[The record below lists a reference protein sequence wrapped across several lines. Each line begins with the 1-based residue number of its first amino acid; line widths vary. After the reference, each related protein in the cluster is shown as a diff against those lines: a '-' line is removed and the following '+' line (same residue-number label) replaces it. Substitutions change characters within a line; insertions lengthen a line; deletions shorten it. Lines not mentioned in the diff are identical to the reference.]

1 MDINGLING
10 FLGSGSP
17 DTTQPGNSKSQG
29 LSSALSGLPGGLAGG
44 AAAGSVVALMMG
56 SKKARKLGGK
66 ALTYG
71 GMAVV
76 GGLAYKA
83 YQNYKSNQ
91 QGSPASVASVPE
103 PPADSGFNPALVQ
116 DKRGDDMRLTLI
128 RAMISA
134 AKADGHVDTEENQKI
149 RQQIEATQLGAE
161 EKGFLFDQLSAESDP
176 IAIASLAKDEPQA
189 SEIYLVSALAIDID
203 TPEERRYM
211 ERLGDAL
218 RLPGPLLTQLREHA
232 EAAKNAAE

>member
-10 FLGSGSP
+10 FLGSGSSE
-17 DTTQPGNSKSQG
+17 TAQSGNAKSQG
-29 LSSALSGLPGGLAGG
+29 VSSALGGLPGGLAGG
-44 AAAGSVVALMMG
+44 AAAGSVVALMLG

-91 QGSPASVASVPE
+91 QGTPTALDSVPT
-103 PPADSGFNPALVQ
+103 PPSDSGFDPALVE
-116 DKRGDDMRLTLI
+116 DARGNDMRLALI
-128 RAMISA
+128 QAMISA
-134 AKADGHVDTEENQKI
+134 AKADGHVDADENQKI
-149 RQQIEATQLGAE
+149 REQIEATQLGAD

-176 IAIASLAKDEPQA
+176 IAIARLAKDEPQA
-189 SEIYLVSALAIDID
+189 SEIYLVSALTIDID

-218 RLPGPLLTQLREHA
+218 RLPRPLLNQLQEHA
-232 EAAKNAAE
+232 DAAKAAAE